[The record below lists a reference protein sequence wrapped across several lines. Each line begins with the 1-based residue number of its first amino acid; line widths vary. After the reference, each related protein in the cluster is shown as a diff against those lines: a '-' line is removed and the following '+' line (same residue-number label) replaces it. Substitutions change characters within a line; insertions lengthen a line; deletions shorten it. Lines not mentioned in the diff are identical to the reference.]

1 MIGAELEPKAERPAY
16 VRFVRRAVE
25 DRQASQAEGKYVAK
39 DVDYALI
46 TPPYSRDVVEVK
58 AAQWFENLANDER
71 AGRIPKEWVDR
82 YRKVHEA
89 WKNGQELPPS
99 GTPIRGWGVT
109 SPAQQE
115 MLIKMNIL
123 TVEDLA
129 GVNDEGAKRIGMGA
143 MELKNRANAWL
154 KQLADKGPLT
164 LEVAALRT
172 ENEQFKATI
181 AALTEKIDQLLAQR
195 RDKSDAEPEAVA
207 SSAADLIDD
216 APPPVR
222 PKLSLKK

>member
-1 MIGAELEPKAERPAY
+1 MIGQELEPKAERPAY

-25 DRQASQAEGKYVAK
+25 DRASSQAQGKYIAK

-58 AAQWFENLANDER
+58 AAQWFENLDR
-71 AGRIPKEWVDR
+71 DQMAGRIPKEWVDR

-89 WKNGQELPPS
+89 WKNGQELPPV
-99 GTPIRGWGVT
+99 GTPIRGWGVI

-115 MLIKMNIL
+115 MLVKINIL

-129 GVNDEGAKRIGMGA
+129 GVNDEGAKRIGMGS
-143 MELKNRANAWL
+143 MELKNRAQAWL

-172 ENEQFKATI
+172 ENEQLKITLAS
-181 AALTEKIDQLLAQR
+181 LTDKIDQLLAQKR
-195 RDKSDAEPEAVA
+195 EPDAAVVA
-207 SSAADLIDD
+207 SSVSELIDE
-216 APPPVR
+216 PEPVAR